1 MATLTLTPPTLQHTS
16 QQRLKPI
23 SQQHPIR
30 ILIVED
36 EGGLQEKYG
45 IYIARLIEELLT
57 LNRKIHYQI
66 VTADCAAKAK
76 KELQKASQG
85 QAFDLM
91 ILDIE
96 IPKDEDR
103 NRRSIKDNGIEVGL
117 CAMETGSV
125 MNRAFISGKFGGIS
139 DADLMPLSPRQE
151 EFKAKGS
158 GLSDEQFV
166 RGRLIY
172 AINHRLWLTGGE
184 RLPEPV
190 TPDDR
195 WDEKCAQTL
204 AKRDQE
210 LAPYAERSVVYSFGL
225 CFSKCLRD
233 VERSGDVVRSETLG
247 RLGLDFERDTDDFL
261 VQQLLEMDRS
271 LKEGRHDWSKLQTSL
286 HLDFQAEPKRVNI
299 GEIIERLEKKFEPF
313 RESKGAQ
320 LLTSK
325 LESKV
330 NDAVVI
336 SFNGEVEAVLSE
348 MIFGALKDY
357 RGSWNEAVLELSGE
371 VDEAE
376 GEWVKI
382 KLKDHLRSLSSDD
395 ATAINAGIGV
405 YSGKRFS
412 RAWGLF
418 VMQHVALQ
426 GGGRLTVQ
434 TSGGENTIVYG
445 IPQALNA

>member
-1 MATLTLTPPTLQHTS
+1 M
-16 QQRLKPI
+16 
-23 SQQHPIR
+23 
-30 ILIVED
+30 IVED
-36 EGGLQEKYG
+36 NEGLRETYSF
-45 IYIARLIEELLT
+45 YIDNLLEELLW
-57 LNRKIHYQI
+57 LNRKIPYWI

-76 KELQKASQG
+76 EELQKVSQE

-96 IPKDEDR
+96 IPENSDGSPDEDKG
-103 NRRSIKDNGIEVGL
+103 IKVGL
-117 CAMETGSV
+117 DAMDTGSV
-125 MNRAFISGKFGGIS
+125 MNIVVISGQLDHIS
-139 DADLMPLSPRQE
+139 YAKMKRLKLRDEEILQKGSLQGPSEE
-151 EFKAKGS
+151 EFVKTH
-158 GLSDEQFV
+158 L
-166 RGRLIY
+166 RR
-172 AINHRLWLTGGE
+172 AINHRLRETGAQE
-184 RLPEPV
+184 LPGTIAPV
-190 TPDDR
+190 QNDR
-195 WDEKCAQTL
+195 WGEKCAQTL

-299 GEIIERLEKKFEPF
+299 GEIIERLEKKFDPF
-313 RESKGAQ
+313 RESKGVQ

-325 LESKV
+325 VESKV